1 MLSEEEFEAVVHEA
15 LDEIPAELY
24 EKIQNVDIFIEDYP
38 SREVQIEMGVGRHRL
53 LGFYH
58 GIPEGRRGHYYA
70 NTLPDRIY
78 LYKKNIEAI
87 SPSRE
92 RMKEEI
98 QRTVLHEL
106 GHYFGIDD
114 KRLRELGF

>member
-1 MLSEEEFEAVVHEA
+1 MLSDEEFETVVDEA
-15 LDEIPAELY
+15 LSEIPPDLY
-24 EKIQNVDIFIEDYP
+24 EKIENIDIFIEDYP
-38 SREVQIEMGVGRHRL
+38 SPEVQAQMGVTPRGL

-58 GIPEGRRGHYYA
+58 GIPQAHRGHYYA

-78 LYKKNIEAI
+78 LYKKNIESI
-87 SPSRE
+87 SPTLE

>member
-1 MLSEEEFEAVVHEA
+1 MLSDEEFEAVVHEA
-15 LDEIPAELY
+15 LGEIPKELA
-24 EKIQNVDIFIEDYP
+24 EKIENIDIFIEDYP
-38 SREVQIEMGVGRHRL
+38 STEVQREMQVSRHGL
-53 LGFYH
+53 LGFYQGVPQNH
-58 GIPEGRRGHYYA
+58 RGPYYG

-78 LYKKNIEAI
+78 LYKGNIEAI

-92 RMKEEI
+92 RLKEEI

-114 KRLRELGF
+114 KRLRELGY

>member
-1 MLSEEEFEAVVHEA
+1 MLSDEEFEAVVHEA
-15 LDEIPAELY
+15 LEEIPAELY

-38 SREVQIEMGVGRHRL
+38 SREVQIEMGVARHGL
-53 LGFYH
+53 LGLYQ
-58 GIPEGRRGHYYA
+58 GIPEGRRGHYYG
-70 NTLPDRIY
+70 NTLPDRIC
-78 LYKKNIEAI
+78 LFKKNIEAI

-114 KRLRELGF
+114 RRLRELGF

>member
-1 MLSEEEFEAVVHEA
+1 MLSEDEFEAVVHEA
-15 LDEIPAELY
+15 LGEIPQDLA
-24 EKIQNVDIFIEDYP
+24 EKIENLDIFIEDYP
-38 SREVQIEMGVGRHRL
+38 SPEVQQEMGVSRRGL

-58 GIPEGRRGHYYA
+58 GVPQSHRGPYYG

-78 LYKKNIEAI
+78 LYKANLESI

-92 RMKEEI
+92 RLKEEI
-98 QRTVLHEL
+98 KRTVLHEL

-114 KRLRELGF
+114 QRLRELGY

>member
-1 MLSEEEFEAVVHEA
+1 MLSDEEFEAVVDEA
-15 LDEIPAELY
+15 LDEIPQELA
-24 EKIQNVDIFIEDYP
+24 EKIENVDIFIEDYP
-38 SREVQIEMGVGRHRL
+38 SPQVQADMGVGPRGL

-58 GIPEGRRGHYYA
+58 GVPQSHRGPYYA

-78 LYKKNIEAI
+78 LYKKNIESI
-87 SPSRE
+87 SPTRE

-98 QRTVLHEL
+98 QRTILHEL

-114 KRLRELGF
+114 RRLRELGF

>member
-1 MLSEEEFEAVVHEA
+1 MLSEAEFEAVVQEA
-15 LDEIPAELY
+15 LGEIPEELA
-24 EKIQNVDIFIEDYP
+24 EKIENIDIFIEDYP
-38 SREVQIEMGVGRHRL
+38 SAEVQKEMGVSRYGL
-53 LGFYH
+53 LGFYQGVPQNH
-58 GIPEGRRGHYYA
+58 RGPAYG

-78 LYKKNIEAI
+78 LYQKNIESI
-87 SPSRE
+87 SPTRE

-114 KRLRELGF
+114 QRLRELGF

>member
-1 MLSEEEFEAVVHEA
+1 MLSDEEFEAVVDEA
-15 LDEIPAELY
+15 LAEIPEDLA
-24 EKIQNVDIFIEDYP
+24 EKIENIDIFIEDYP
-38 SREVQIEMGVGRHRL
+38 SSEVQSTMGVGPRGL

-58 GIPEGRRGHYYA
+58 GVPRQHRGPAYG

-78 LYKKNIEAI
+78 LYKKNIESI
-87 SPSRE
+87 STTRD
-92 RMKEEI
+92 RLKEEI